1 MVDILLIFK
10 DNSIQLLLAGI
21 ALLLSL
27 VLSLSF
33 HEYAHALVA
42 YKNGDDTAKMM
53 GRLTPN
59 PLKHIDPIG
68 LICCMLFGF
77 GWAKPVPINP
87 LKFRN
92 YKKGMAQVSVAGV
105 IVNFCFAFLFSGL
118 YICLVTYTNY
128 MASNI
133 LFFLVIFSEFMF
145 SLNICLFVFNLIP
158 IYPLD
163 GYNFLSA
170 FTSYDNAYM
179 QFMRRY
185 GQYVL
190 LVILLCF
197 SWIISDIIGAVTLP
211 MVKFWQLIF
220 KG

>member
-1 MVDILLIFK
+1 MVDILLLFK
-10 DNSIQLLLAGI
+10 DNSIQLVLAGI
-21 ALLLSL
+21 ALILSL

-33 HEYAHALVA
+33 HEYAHAYMA

-53 GRLTPN
+53 GRLTAN
-59 PLKHIDPIG
+59 PLKHIDPVG

-87 LKFRN
+87 LKYRN
-92 YKKGMAQVSVAGV
+92 YKKGMAQVYVAGV
-105 IVNFCFAFLFSGL
+105 IVNFIFAFIFSGL
-118 YICLVTYTNY
+118 YICLVTYTDY
-128 MASNI
+128 ISSNI

-145 SLNICLFVFNLIP
+145 SLNICLFVFNLLP

-170 FTSYDNAYM
+170 FTNYENGYM

-185 GQYVL
+185 GQIILIV
-190 LVILLCF
+190 VLLCF
-197 SWIISDIIGAVTLP
+197 SWVISDIIGAVTLP

-220 KG
+220 